1 MVYTTHNPTFDAQLQ
16 LKDVTAAITS
26 TATAQVGG
34 VDAVIDLMPGAPA
47 NAPVKFIQGVVFLDV
62 TAIDVA
68 NNDEAYT
75 LQVQGTNTAGFGGT
89 VYEIGRRVL
98 GATAATGIGANT
110 VVGRYPIYF
119 DNVAAVAAGEY
130 QPQRYIR
137 LRATVAGTTPS
148 LTYTAWAAYEV

>member
-34 VDAVIDLMPGAPA
+34 SDAVIDLMPGAPA
-47 NAPVKFIQGVVFLDV
+47 NAPVKFIKGVVFLDV
-62 TAIDVA
+62 TAIDIA
-68 NNDEAYT
+68 SNDEGYT
-75 LQVQGTNTAGFGGT
+75 MVVQGTNTAGFGGT

-98 GATAATGIGANT
+98 GANAATGIGANS
-110 VVGRYPIYF
+110 VIGRYPVYF

-137 LRATVAGTTPS
+137 LRAVIAGTTPS
-148 LTYTAWAAYEV
+148 ITYTAWAAYDV